1 MFYLGSN
8 TYLDYVV
15 NSAETIWIL
24 YGAST
29 VILFLFSSFCPIFG
43 FVSSFDLRT
52 FIELIQSQL
61 REEFDGTVFFM
72 DNQANQSPIVNIKF
86 VCLST
91 AATMVVKTVSVVMTV
106 IWFGL
111 LQLYISIIFLMI
123 RYLKKANDIQSN
135 YLQKRKKRMTNVG
148 SFIVQ
153 C

>member
-1 MFYLGSN
+1 MNFIWLINRNSIFVLIILSN
-8 TYLDYVV
+8 IWFCEFIQFTYVYRTDPI
-15 NSAETIWIL
+15 TITRGVRW
-24 YGAST
+24 Y
-29 VILFLFSSFCPIFG
+29 
-43 FVSSFDLRT
+43 R
-52 FIELIQSQL
+52 
-61 REEFDGTVFFM
+61 FFM